1 MTTQKGSQI
10 TDPMSGLGFTPD
22 TSAEA
27 RSPPGQWRLL
37 AVALLGWALISWA
50 ILTPGR
56 GGGIAL
62 LAVAA
67 GSLMLAVW
75 WFGRLGTTKS
85 LRKTWPSAAVSMVV
99 LLCGCFV
106 LLGARVH
113 VLETGRAAPF
123 FQQAAV
129 AGTPVTF
136 EARLSG
142 FPETKRTE
150 FGDREWVR
158 IVAFVPTSNDETA
171 RSLAGG
177 AQAPLLLWLSD
188 AEVDW
193 RAARWGPG
201 TRLRVTAKLTAEPA
215 ANVSAYTASPFALR
229 QLHSDGLDTTLGS
242 AAAAFRALLVEHASE
257 VPEAELVPGFAVGD
271 TSLVPEAL
279 GDLMLESSLSHLTA
293 VSGSN
298 TGLVIATMTWCV
310 SRLGAGRRLR
320 ALAAGAALTAFVV
333 VVGPDSSVLRAA
345 VMAAVLLVSAFG
357 GRRSTALPAL
367 GLAILALLAFDP
379 WQALQAGFALSVAAT
394 LGILLFAAPTSHWL
408 RRRFRLPRI
417 LALPFSVALAAQFS
431 CGPLLLLLQPGVP
444 AVGVLA
450 NIVAAPAA
458 PLGTGLGLIAAILG
472 PISPGAAMLAIRAAS
487 WPASWVAA
495 TAEICA
501 ALPAGRWNWPQGWPG
516 AILLTVCHLALF
528 VAWALAT
535 GRIGLPSGAR
545 VKLRQPWQPRSRTP
559 LQIRVTIAVLT
570 SVALTV
576 FASVTLLYPLAKQLA
591 TPANWLL
598 VACDVGQGDALLA
611 RDPDVPDEVI
621 LIDTG
626 DEPEALERCL
636 TDFGVRRISLL
647 VLTHDDRDHVGAIAS
662 VLSRVDAALIAP
674 TVVGEHTEQ
683 RAVVRAL
690 TEAGVPFQ
698 VGSAGSASGAGSA
711 GGGAARDAENGA
723 GLAWLTLAPPR
734 DALLT
739 ETNAASLVLLLEVDG
754 HRALLL
760 ADTGYE
766 EQSALLRDVDA
777 SAWLAGI
784 DVVKVAHHGSR
795 DQEATLY
802 ERIGAD
808 WGLVSVGAD
817 NRYGHP
823 NSETLGVLA
832 RAGTRALRTDSFG
845 SVALV
850 RQPDGTLAAW
860 AERGQ

>member
-1 MTTQKGSQI
+1 M
-10 TDPMSGLGFTPD
+10 
-22 TSAEA
+22 
-27 RSPPGQWRLL
+27 
-37 AVALLGWALISWA
+37 
-50 ILTPGR
+50 
-56 GGGIAL
+56 
-62 LAVAA
+62 
-67 GSLMLAVW
+67 
-75 WFGRLGTTKS
+75 
-85 LRKTWPSAAVSMVV
+85 
-99 LLCGCFV
+99 
-106 LLGARVH
+106 
-113 VLETGRAAPF
+113 
-123 FQQAAV
+123 
-129 AGTPVTF
+129 
-136 EARLSG
+136 
-142 FPETKRTE
+142 
-150 FGDREWVR
+150 
-158 IVAFVPTSNDETA
+158 
-171 RSLAGG
+171 
-177 AQAPLLLWLSD
+177 
-188 AEVDW
+188 
-193 RAARWGPG
+193 
-201 TRLRVTAKLTAEPA
+201 
-215 ANVSAYTASPFALR
+215 
-229 QLHSDGLDTTLGS
+229 
-242 AAAAFRALLVEHASE
+242 
-257 VPEAELVPGFAVGD
+257 
-271 TSLVPEAL
+271 
-279 GDLMLESSLSHLTA
+279 
-293 VSGSN
+293 
-298 TGLVIATMTWCV
+298 
-310 SRLGAGRRLR
+310 
-320 ALAAGAALTAFVV
+320 
-333 VVGPDSSVLRAA
+333 
-345 VMAAVLLVSAFG
+345 
-357 GRRSTALPAL
+357 
-367 GLAILALLAFDP
+367 
-379 WQALQAGFALSVAAT
+379 
-394 LGILLFAAPTSHWL
+394 
-408 RRRFRLPRI
+408 
-417 LALPFSVALAAQFS
+417 
-431 CGPLLLLLQPGVP
+431 
-444 AVGVLA
+444 
-450 NIVAAPAA
+450 
-458 PLGTGLGLIAAILG
+458 
-472 PISPGAAMLAIRAAS
+472 
-487 WPASWVAA
+487 AA

-516 AILLTVCHLALF
+516 AILLTVCQLALF

-545 VKLRQPWQPRSRTP
+545 VELRQPWQPRSRTP

-570 SVALTV
+570 SLALTV

-636 TDFGVRRISLL
+636 TEFGVRRISLL

-674 TVVGEHTEQ
+674 TVVGERTEQ
-683 RAVVRAL
+683 RAVVHAL

-698 VGSAGSASGAGSA
+698 VGSAGSA